1 MTWNKR
7 RVQVYKKGSSFSRF
21 GVLEVL
27 GVLGGLRLF
36 SRHPWP
42 LTVREISVDCQCYI
56 GRLSHNMSQKFRLS
70 VSDVL
75 YYLYAF
81 HPFLVSLK
89 NFQRLHVRIMC
100 ANSLNSFKSHYVKQD
115 TQVKYCQIHKIQ
127 KKGLGF
133 VSLATLDLY
142 KEASEKRGVDQG
154 CLRCT
159 TEVTNQG

>member
-1 MTWNKR
+1 MLFICI
-7 RVQVYKKGSSFSRF
+7 SSFF
-21 GVLEVL
+21 GK
-27 GVLGGLRLF
+27 
-36 SRHPWP
+36 P
-42 LTVREISVDCQCYI
+42 
-56 GRLSHNMSQKFRLS
+56 QKFPKAS
-70 VSDVL
+70 CSD
-75 YYLYAF
+75 
-81 HPFLVSLK
+81 
-89 NFQRLHVRIMC
+89 HVRK
-100 ANSLNSFKSHYVKQD
+100 FSHYVKQD